1 MSCSLLTGGL
11 TIACSPNI
19 GGIKKAYITDFSN
32 VDGASDFTE
41 TSGTITAIAITSGE
55 NYYEFEFNKNSS
67 FYTESQTTSLEN
79 GTQFVNQTVTLVIP
93 RREVAKR
100 NVIALLGQKPL
111 SIIVLDQNDKYWLF
125 GRKNGCN
132 MMTNEGGSGTAKG
145 DLNGYTLSFM
155 GEEVELAPEVSS
167 SAVTSVI

>member
-1 MSCSLLTGGL
+1 MSCSLLTGGI

-41 TSGTITAIAITSGE
+41 TSGTITAIAIASGE

-67 FYTESQTTSLEN
+67 SFLESKPTDVATGTSFN
-79 GTQFVNQTVTLVIP
+79 TQTVTLVIP
-93 RREVAKR
+93 RREVAKHTT
-100 NVIALLGQKPL
+100 IALLAQKTL

-125 GRKNGCN
+125 GRKNG
-132 MMTNEGGSGTAKG
+132 MDLTGNEGGSGTAKA
-145 DLNGYTLSFM
+145 DMNGYTLTFV
-155 GEEVELAPEVSS
+155 GEEPALAPEVSS
-167 SAVTSVI
+167 GAVASVI